1 MLRNPTGSAFMECC
15 WKGLSVWASLD
26 ARRHINLKRKKA
38 ESLVRVRGP
47 GKCRPETA
55 GRMDRVCEGLEGLAE
70 AGRGQ

>member
-1 MLRNPTGSAFMECC
+1 MLLEGAVCV
-15 WKGLSVWASLD
+15 GLLGREAP
-26 ARRHINLKRKKA
+26 HKFKEEKA

-55 GRMDRVCEGLEGLAE
+55 GGMDRVCEGLEGLAE